1 MYKDRHPSVTF
12 KQGLILDVFLA
23 MTVFVKVVEGGSMT
37 AAARQCEMSTTM
49 VGNHL
54 KALEQRLGVSLLQRT
69 TRRQNLTEF
78 GVEYYRRC
86 VEVLGLVNDSE
97 RMAEQAQTEPS
108 GTLRVTAPP
117 AFGAER
123 LSPMLSDFVQRYPQ
137 IKVEVVLSNQT
148 MDLIEHGFDAAIRLG
163 TPESSALIARPLQ
176 DYTLTICAA
185 PAYLKRRGT
194 PQSADDLRDHDCL
207 AFAYPAGDDWRA
219 ADKLWRLTGPD
230 GVMEVPV
237 SGSMIVNSTP
247 ALRQAVL
254 AGMGVSMLPDVLISE
269 DIASGKLVPLLQD
282 YQPPSRTL
290 WLMYPQD
297 RYRLPKVRQF
307 VEQALRAWGK

>member
-1 MYKDRHPSVTF
+1 M
-12 KQGLILDVFLA
+12 DVFLA

-54 KALEQRLGVSLLQRT
+54 KALEHRLGVSLLQRT

-78 GVEYYRRC
+78 GLEYYRRC

-123 LSPMLSDFVQRYPQ
+123 LSPLLSDFVQRYPE

-185 PAYLKRRGT
+185 PTYLIRRGT
-194 PQSADDLRDHDCL
+194 PKTADDLRDHNCL

-230 GVMEVPV
+230 GVMEVSV

-247 ALRQAVL
+247 ALRQAVI

-282 YQPPSRTL
+282 HQPPSRTL

-307 VEQALRAWGK
+307 VEHALRAWGK

>member
-1 MYKDRHPSVTF
+1 MD
-12 KQGLILDVFLA
+12 LFLA

-78 GVEYYRRC
+78 GLEYYRRC

-123 LSPMLSDFVQRYPQ
+123 LAPLLSDFVQRYPE

-194 PQSADDLRDHDCL
+194 PKNADDLRDHDCL

-230 GVMEVPV
+230 GVMAVPV

-269 DIASGKLVPLLQD
+269 DIASGKLVPLLED

-307 VEQALRAWGK
+307 VEHALRAWGK

>member
-1 MYKDRHPSVTF
+1 M
-12 KQGLILDVFLA
+12 DVFLA

-78 GVEYYRRC
+78 GVEYYQRC

-194 PQSADDLRDHDCL
+194 PQTADDLRDHDCL

-269 DIASGKLVPLLQD
+269 DIASGRLVPLLQD

>member
-1 MYKDRHPSVTF
+1 MD
-12 KQGLILDVFLA
+12 LFLA

-78 GVEYYRRC
+78 GLEYYRRC

-123 LSPMLSDFVQRYPQ
+123 LAPLLSDFVQRYPE

-176 DYTLTICAA
+176 DYTLTICAS

-194 PQSADDLRDHDCL
+194 PKNADDLRDHDCL

-307 VEQALRAWGK
+307 VEHALRAWGK

>member
-1 MYKDRHPSVTF
+1 M
-12 KQGLILDVFLA
+12 DVFLA

-86 VEVLGLVNDSE
+86 VEVLSLVNDSE

-123 LSPMLSDFVQRYPQ
+123 LAPLLSDFVQRYPE

-185 PAYLKRRGT
+185 PNYLKRRGT
-194 PQSADDLRDHDCL
+194 PMTADDLRDHDCL

-269 DIASGKLVPLLQD
+269 DLASGKLVPLLQD

-307 VEQALRAWGK
+307 VEHALRAWGK

>member
-1 MYKDRHPSVTF
+1 M
-12 KQGLILDVFLA
+12 DVFLA

-37 AAARQCEMSTTM
+37 AAARQCEISTTM

-54 KALEQRLGVSLLQRT
+54 KALERRLGVSLLQRT

-78 GVEYYRRC
+78 GLEYYRRC

-123 LSPMLSDFVQRYPQ
+123 LSPMLSDFVQRYPG
-137 IKVEVVLSNQT
+137 IKVEVVLSNQI

-163 TPESSALIARPLQ
+163 TPESSALIARPLH

-194 PQSADDLRDHDCL
+194 PKSADDLRGHDCL

-219 ADKLWRLTGPD
+219 SEKLWRLTGPD
-230 GVMEVPV
+230 GVVEVPV
-237 SGSMIVNSTP
+237 SGSMNVNSTP

-269 DIASGKLVPLLQD
+269 DLASGRLVPLLQE

-307 VEQALRAWGK
+307 VEHALRAWGK

>member
-1 MYKDRHPSVTF
+1 M
-12 KQGLILDVFLA
+12 DVFLA

-78 GVEYYRRC
+78 GLEYYRRC

-123 LSPMLSDFVQRYPQ
+123 LAPLLSDFVQRYPE

-194 PQSADDLRDHDCL
+194 PKNADDLRDHDCL

-230 GVMEVPV
+230 GVMAVPV

-307 VEQALRAWGK
+307 VEHALRAWGK

>member
-1 MYKDRHPSVTF
+1 M
-12 KQGLILDVFLA
+12 DVFLA

-123 LSPMLSDFVQRYPQ
+123 LAPLLSDFVQRYPE

-185 PAYLKRRGT
+185 PNYLKRRGT
-194 PQSADDLRDHDCL
+194 PITADDLRDHDCL

-269 DIASGKLVPLLQD
+269 DLASGKLVPLLQD
-282 YQPPSRTL
+282 YQPPSRTM

-307 VEQALRAWGK
+307 VEHALRAWGK

>member
-1 MYKDRHPSVTF
+1 M
-12 KQGLILDVFLA
+12 DVFQA
-23 MTVFVKVVEGGSMT
+23 MTVFVKVVEAGNMT

-78 GVEYYRRC
+78 GLQYYRRC
-86 VEVLGLVNDSE
+86 VEVLGLVSDSE
-97 RMAEQAQTEPS
+97 RMAEHVQTRPS
-108 GTLRVTAPP
+108 GTLRLTAPP

-123 LSPMLSDFVQRYPQ
+123 LAPMLSDFTRRYPELK
-137 IKVEVVLSNQT
+137 IEVVLSNQL

-163 TPESSALIARPLQ
+163 VPESSALIARPLQ

-185 PAYLKRRGT
+185 PDYLKRCGVPGT
-194 PQSADDLRDHDCL
+194 AEELRNHNCL

-219 ADKLWRLTGPD
+219 ADKLWKLTGPE
-230 GVMEVPV
+230 GEMEIPV
-237 SGSMIVNSTP
+237 SGPMIVNSSP
-247 ALRQAVL
+247 ALRQAAL
-254 AGMGVSMLPDVLISE
+254 AGMGVAMLPDVLIS
-269 DIASGKLVPLLQD
+269 DDLKAGNLIPLLQN
-282 YQPPSRTL
+282 YQPPSRPL

-297 RYRLPKVRQF
+297 RYRLPKVRYF
-307 VEQALRAWGK
+307 VESALAAWGK

>member
-1 MYKDRHPSVTF
+1 M
-12 KQGLILDVFLA
+12 DVFLA

-123 LSPMLSDFVQRYPQ
+123 LAPLLSDFVQRYPE

-185 PAYLKRRGT
+185 PNYLKRRGT
-194 PQSADDLRDHDCL
+194 PMTADDLRDHDCL

-269 DIASGKLVPLLQD
+269 DLASGKLVPLLQD

-307 VEQALRAWGK
+307 VEHALRAWGK

>member
-1 MYKDRHPSVTF
+1 M
-12 KQGLILDVFLA
+12 DVFLA

-78 GVEYYRRC
+78 GLEYYRRC

-123 LSPMLSDFVQRYPQ
+123 LAPLLSDFVQRYPE

-185 PAYLKRRGT
+185 PAYLKRRAT
-194 PQSADDLRDHDCL
+194 PKTADDLRDHDCL

>member
-1 MYKDRHPSVTF
+1 MTLN
-12 KQGLILDVFLA
+12 QGLIMDVFLA

-37 AAARQCEMSTTM
+37 AAARECEMSTTM

-78 GVEYYRRC
+78 GLQYYRRC

-108 GTLRVTAPP
+108 GTLRITAPP

-123 LSPMLSDFVQRYPQ
+123 VSPMLSEFVQRYPQ

-148 MDLIEHGFDAAIRLG
+148 MDLVEHGFDAAIRIG

-185 PAYLKRRGT
+185 PAYLERCGT
-194 PQSADDLRDHDCL
+194 PTSVHDLREHNCL

-219 ADKLWRLTGPD
+219 SEKLWRLTGPE
-230 GVMEVPV
+230 GVLEIPV
-237 SGSMIVNSTP
+237 SGNMIVNSTP
-247 ALRQAVL
+247 ALRQAAV
-254 AGMGVSMLPDVLISE
+254 AGMGVTMLPDVLISE
-269 DIASGKLVPLLQD
+269 DLASGKLVPLLQD
-282 YQPPSRTL
+282 YRPPSRSL
-290 WLMYPQD
+290 WLMYAQD

-307 VEQALRAWGK
+307 VEHALLAWGK

>member
-1 MYKDRHPSVTF
+1 M
-12 KQGLILDVFLA
+12 DVFLA

-78 GVEYYRRC
+78 GLEYYRRC
-86 VEVLGLVNDSE
+86 VEVLGLINDSE

-123 LSPMLSDFVQRYPQ
+123 LAPLLSEFVQRYPE

-185 PAYLKRRGT
+185 PAYLKRQGT
-194 PQSADDLRDHDCL
+194 PKTADDLRGHNCL

-237 SGSMIVNSTP
+237 SGSMIINSTP

-269 DIASGKLVPLLQD
+269 DLARGKLVPLLQD

>member
-1 MYKDRHPSVTF
+1 M
-12 KQGLILDVFLA
+12 DVFLA

-78 GVEYYRRC
+78 GLEYYRRC

-123 LSPMLSDFVQRYPQ
+123 LAPLLSDFVQRYPE

-185 PAYLKRRGT
+185 PAYLTRRGT
-194 PQSADDLRDHDCL
+194 PQTADELRDHDCL

-307 VEQALRAWGK
+307 VEHALRAWGK

>member
-1 MYKDRHPSVTF
+1 M
-12 KQGLILDVFLA
+12 DVFLA

-78 GVEYYRRC
+78 GLEYYRRC

-123 LSPMLSDFVQRYPQ
+123 LAPLLSDFVQRYPE

-185 PAYLKRRGT
+185 PGYLKRRGT
-194 PQSADDLRDHDCL
+194 PKTADDLRDHDCL

-219 ADKLWRLTGPD
+219 ADKLWRLTGPH

-254 AGMGVSMLPDVLISE
+254 AGMGVSMLPDVLIS
-269 DIASGKLVPLLQD
+269 DDLASGKLVALLQD

-307 VEQALRAWGK
+307 VEHALRAWGK

>member
-1 MYKDRHPSVTF
+1 M
-12 KQGLILDVFLA
+12 DVFLA

-148 MDLIEHGFDAAIRLG
+148 MDLIEQGFDAAIRLG

>member
-1 MYKDRHPSVTF
+1 M
-12 KQGLILDVFLA
+12 DVFQA
-23 MTVFVKVVEGGSMT
+23 MTVFVKVVESGSMT

-78 GVEYYRRC
+78 GMQYYRRC
-86 VEVLGLVNDSE
+86 IEVLGLVSDSE
-97 RMAEQAQTEPS
+97 RMAEQAQTQPS
-108 GTLRVTAPP
+108 GTLRITAPP

-123 LSPMLSDFVQRYPQ
+123 LSPLLSDFIQRYPQ
-137 IKVEVVLSNQT
+137 IKVEVVLSNQL

-176 DYTLTICAA
+176 DYTLTICAS
-185 PAYLKRRGT
+185 PHYLKRRGT
-194 PQSADDLRDHDCL
+194 PTTADALRDHHCL

-230 GVMEVPV
+230 GVMEIPV
-237 SGSMIVNSTP
+237 SGPMIVNSSP
-247 ALRQAVL
+247 ALRQAAL
-254 AGMGVSMLPDVLISE
+254 SGMGVAMLPDVLISE
-269 DIASGKLVPLLQD
+269 DLHAGRLVPLLQD
-282 YQPPSRTL
+282 YQPPSRSL

-297 RYRLPKVRQF
+297 RYRLPKVRHF
-307 VEQALRAWGK
+307 VDCALAAWGK